1 MQSFKKLSFGDLD
14 GWNQDDHD
22 KALDVFSKTQSQF
35 LRNLSLRAKGKNK
48 SFSSSQEFFEHSFV
62 PTLIDF
68 PNRSFTT
75 KTNQC
80 EQIKK

>member
-35 LRNLSLRAKGKNK
+35 LRNLSLRAKGKNLSRNVVWK
-48 SFSSSQEFFEHSFV
+48 R
-62 PTLIDF
+62 I
-68 PNRSFTT
+68 
-75 KTNQC
+75 
-80 EQIKK
+80 